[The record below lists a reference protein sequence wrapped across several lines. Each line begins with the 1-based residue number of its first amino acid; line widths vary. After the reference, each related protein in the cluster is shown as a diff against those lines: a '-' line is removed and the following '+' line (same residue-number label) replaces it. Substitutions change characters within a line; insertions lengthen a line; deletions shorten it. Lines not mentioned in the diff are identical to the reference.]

1 MKQSKILKTLF
12 EYFVITLGI
21 AMYTFAWQAFMIP
34 KGFFSGG
41 VTGIATVL
49 NFATG
54 GDGVTGGIPIFATYL
69 VLNILLLGI
78 GFFVLGTKFGSK
90 TIYAILMAS

>member
-21 AMYTFAWQAFMIP
+21 AMYTFAWQAVMIP

-41 VTGIATVL
+41 DTGIATVL
-49 NFATG
+49 NFAT
-54 GDGVTGGIPIFATYL
+54 
-69 VLNILLLGI
+69 
-78 GFFVLGTKFGSK
+78 
-90 TIYAILMAS
+90 